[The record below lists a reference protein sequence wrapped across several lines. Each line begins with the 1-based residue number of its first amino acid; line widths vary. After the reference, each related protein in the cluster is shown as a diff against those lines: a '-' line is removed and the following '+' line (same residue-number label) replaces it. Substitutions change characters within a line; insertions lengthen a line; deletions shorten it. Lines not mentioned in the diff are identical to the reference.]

1 MPSSHRFLRSLFVAI
16 AFVSSASIAA
26 AQAGR
31 LTGEVKD
38 DSGAPVK
45 DATVIAENPN
55 ASPGRLTTTTDSKG
69 RFAILGL
76 RSGSW
81 SFTVA
86 AAGYTPKTGSFQ
98 FSALKGFFLTVAI
111 QKGGK
116 NAIFAVSSKELEG
129 MLSKADAMFEAKQYD
144 QALVAYKAILEKVP
158 TLSSVN
164 IPIAQVYRALKDNDS
179 AMAAYKTVLEADPDN
194 DRAKAGLGQIYL
206 EKGDFKNAEEPLA
219 QAANSPAAGKE
230 DFCNYA
236 GLKFAQG
243 DADAAQQWYQKAI
256 DADPTYVPPV
266 YQLAM
271 VALNKGDKA
280 GCATW
285 LNKVIAMAPNSPEAA
300 QAQALLPQL
309 K

>member
-1 MPSSHRFLRSLFVAI
+1 MPSSHRFLRSLFVAV
-16 AFVSSASIAA
+16 ALVSSVSIAT
-26 AQAGR
+26 AQNGR

-69 RFAILGL
+69 RFAVLGL
-76 RSGSW
+76 RSGTW

-86 AAGYTPKTGSFQ
+86 AAGYTPKTGTFQ

-116 NAIFAVSSKELEG
+116 NAVFSVSAKELEG
-129 MLSKADAMFEAKQYD
+129 LLSKADAMFEAKQYD
-144 QALVAYKAILEKVP
+144 QALVAYQNILEKVP
-158 TLSSVN
+158 TLYSVN
-164 IPIAQVYRALKDNDS
+164 IPIAQVYRAQKKNDE
-179 AMAAYKTVLEADPDN
+179 AMAAYKVVLENDPEN
-194 DRAKAGLGQIYL
+194 AGAKAGLGQIYL

-219 QAANSPAAGKE
+219 QAANNPTAAKE

-236 GLKFAQG
+236 GLKFAMG
-243 DADAAQQWYQKAI
+243 DVDAAQQWYQKAI

-280 GCATW
+280 ACANW
-285 LNKVIAMAPNSPEAA
+285 LNKVIAMAPNSQEAA